1 MVGLYLLGESLEA
14 CTRNGSKQ
22 LLAQRAVAAGGGE
35 RDGDLGLSVD
45 TYLCFLNFVLIMY

>member
-45 TYLCFLNFVLIMY
+45 TYSCFLNFVLIMY